1 MRRGADVAWASVLR
15 AVVAEMVVAQQDS
28 AAVAVAAD
36 TAAMTE
42 GIEVVAAD
50 ASAASGDWAATPVAV
65 GWGRA

>member
-1 MRRGADVAWASVLR
+1 
-15 AVVAEMVVAQQDS
+15 MVVAQQDS